1 LIPFGEINAEKNLK
15 IILSVLG
22 EFKEETIGS
31 FTTSFK
37 EFIDWQ
43 AEKTEMK
50 T

>member
-1 LIPFGEINAEKNLK
+1 MIPVGEINAEKNFK

-22 EFKEETIGS
+22 EFKEEPIGS
-31 FTTSFK
+31 YTTSVK

-43 AEKTEMK
+43 TGKTEMK